1 MSDDASTPEAP
12 ENTAADAGHNP
23 WSAPGSVPEG
33 AEGPQYASAEGA
45 EGPQS
50 ASAETA
56 AESRD
61 ASAEG
66 AGEPQYVGPQWAG
79 ELRDASAEGAG
90 EPHVNP
96 QWAGEPRDA
105 SPEGAAESRDAS
117 AEGTEA
123 PQYASPGRTGE
134 PQYAGPE
141 RAGEPRDAEP
151 RVALSEDAEPRVAL
165 SKDAAA
171 AGQGGTRDQAP
182 SLSVHDQ
189 RTVTSLPSV
198 TPAAPAVGDG
208 VPQGWASPA
217 APPANGS
224 LASFPPPNPATA
236 AGGPHPFAPP
246 VVQDGAVPPPPIAP
260 DGPGRMPYPHPGGR
274 GYAAPVGYGGA
285 PGPYGWPGMRPMENG
300 MGITAMVLGIIAAG
314 GFCMW
319 PAAIVTGVLAVMFGL
334 IGRAKARRGEAS
346 NPGQALAGIICGAA
360 GFVLGIGLAVLV
372 IVAG

>member
-33 AEGPQYASAEGA
+33 AEGPQYASAEAA
-45 EGPQS
+45 EGPQY

-56 AESRD
+56 GEPRD

-66 AGEPQYVGPQWAG
+66 AGEPQYAG
-79 ELRDASAEGAG
+79 
-90 EPHVNP
+90 P

-105 SPEGAAESRDAS
+105 SPEGAAEYAS
-117 AEGTEA
+117 AEGATEA
-123 PQYASPGRTGE
+123 PQYAGPGRTGE
-134 PQYAGPE
+134 PRYAGPE
-141 RAGEPRDAEP
+141 RDGEPRDAEP
-151 RVALSEDAEPRVAL
+151 GVAL

-208 VPQGWASPA
+208 VPQRWASPA

-236 AGGPHPFAPP
+236 AGGPHPLAPP

-285 PGPYGWPGMRPMENG
+285 PGHYGWPGMRPMENG

-319 PAAIVTGVLAVMFGL
+319 PAAIVTGVLAVIFGL